1 MFENNFK
8 VLDYRFNYMPD
19 HFYLLKKKHP
29 DIKFVIRGDHRPM
42 GTFTTS
48 DFLASFYY
56 DWVPIVVIN

>member
-1 MFENNFK
+1 MACT
-8 VLDYRFNYMPD
+8 
-19 HFYLLKKKHP
+19 FYSHEEESLQTIAEIAKKHP

-42 GTFTTS
+42 GTFTTA